1 MSDGRSR
8 DYETKELVS
17 GIEALLAKPNFPK
30 DPGDSKKFFEFLAAW
45 TRDLRGWGE
54 RVRDDI
60 VCLEAAVGAARGDPG
75 DPPPAPRAK

>member
-8 DYETKELVS
+8 DYETKKLVS
-17 GIEALLAKPNFPK
+17 DIEALLAKPTFPK

-45 TRDLRGWGE
+45 TRDLKGWGG

-60 VCLEAAVGAARGDPG
+60 IRLEGRVGAAPGDPG